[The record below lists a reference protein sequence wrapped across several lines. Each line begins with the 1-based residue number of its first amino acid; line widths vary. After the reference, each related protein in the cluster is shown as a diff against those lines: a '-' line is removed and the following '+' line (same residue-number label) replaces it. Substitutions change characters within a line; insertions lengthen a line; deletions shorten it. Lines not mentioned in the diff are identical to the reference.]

1 MKTVR
6 IREMLGSQLKHALE
20 TARFAVLPF
29 GAVEDHG
36 AFGTLGM
43 DTYPAEFLADE
54 LARRLRGVV
63 LPVIEYGYLPLYTR
77 DRTGSVPVRHE
88 LLVGLV
94 EDVLAAA
101 YRDGIRGVVVMN
113 GNGPNASVVE
123 VAGERVCYR
132 YPDRFLLLINCYD
145 VLSDEYLRTVF
156 PKERSGGHGGAWEVS
171 VMHAIVPE
179 TISDVSGVPDEPFRI
194 SLGRGTKV
202 LSSGGKGIW
211 DPAWTG
217 YEGVANDSS
226 SEKGRQ
232 ILDASA
238 EAITKIVSDFLRYVD
253 ATHDSGRL

>member
-1 MKTVR
+1 
-6 IREMLGSQLKHALE
+6 
-20 TARFAVLPF
+20 
-29 GAVEDHG
+29 
-36 AFGTLGM
+36 
-43 DTYPAEFLADE
+43 
-54 LARRLRGVV
+54 
-63 LPVIEYGYLPLYTR
+63 VIQYGYLPLYTR

-88 LLVGLV
+88 VLVGLV

-101 YRDGIRGVVVMN
+101 FRDGIRGVVVMN

-123 VAGERVCYR
+123 VAGERICHR
-132 YPDRFLLLINCYD
+132 YPDRFLLLVNCYD
-145 VLSDEYLRTVF
+145 VLSDEYLRPLF

-179 TISDVSGVPDEPFRI
+179 TTTDVSAVADEPFRV

-202 LSSGGKGIW
+202 LSTGGKSLW
-211 DPAWTG
+211 DPAWAG

-238 EAITKIVSDFLRYVD
+238 DTITKIVGDFLAYL
-253 ATHDSGRL
+253 GRT